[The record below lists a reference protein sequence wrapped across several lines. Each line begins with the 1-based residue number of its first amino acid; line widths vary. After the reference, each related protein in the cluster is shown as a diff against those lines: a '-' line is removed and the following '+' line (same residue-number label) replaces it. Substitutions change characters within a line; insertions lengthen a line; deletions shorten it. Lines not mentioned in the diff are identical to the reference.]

1 MDAFVELWNNHR
13 IRPTRNDTL
22 VCGKPSFMYECPEAY
37 ATNNK
42 KHSVD
47 QAHIDACKD
56 EEICRLETECPCD
69 EDMFEVCVSTMET
82 MGANPPD
89 NPREALLLYNQIRPI
104 VRALIEG

>member
-1 MDAFVELWNNHR
+1 
-13 IRPTRNDTL
+13 
-22 VCGKPSFMYECPEAY
+22 MYECPEAY

-69 EDMFEVCVSTMET
+69 EDMFEVCESTMET

-89 NPREALLLYNQIRPI
+89 NPQEALLLYNQIRSI
-104 VRALIEG
+104 VWHCALIEG